1 MPLQGV
7 EYRDHCAHVCK
18 ALAPEYGQPEHVSLN
33 PRPRLGSVRFI
44 VVGLAIVVAATRCG
58 GSDANS
64 PPSASIGEFEQ
75 HLENLRVASHISAI
89 TAVISKDQNVVWD
102 KPYGLADITA
112 QRPAA
117 DTTVYHLASLTK
129 PFAATVLLQL
139 VEEGKVSLDDPVSA
153 YGINLTSPAGT
164 VVRVR
169 HLLSHTSE
177 GTPGTKYSYNG
188 DRFGLLDA
196 VIAKGAGKALDAA
209 LEERIITPLGL
220 HRTAPNPQS
229 ASFAVSGLDKVTFE
243 ENMARGYTYSG
254 GQFKPTAYPTYF
266 GAAAGLTASALDIA
280 SFSMAMDRDA
290 LLQPATKALAY
301 TPVVSPSGET
311 FPYGLGWFSTNYKG
325 VRIIWHY
332 GLWVANS
339 SLIVKVPERGL
350 TFVVLAN
357 TDGLSSPYPLGAGKL
372 ETSPWA
378 RAFLDTFVIG
388 SVPLPSQ

>member
-1 MPLQGV
+1 MRSL
-7 EYRDHCAHVCK
+7 CIA
-18 ALAPEYGQPEHVSLN
+18 ALAAS
-33 PRPRLGSVRFI
+33 
-44 VVGLAIVVAATRCG
+44 CG
-58 GSDANS
+58 GNEITQ
-64 PPSASIGEFEQ
+64 PPPASIPEFEQ
-75 HLENLRVASHISAI
+75 RLEELRASSHISAI
-89 TAVISKDQNVVWD
+89 TAVISKDQGIAWV
-102 KPYGLADITA
+102 KSYGLSDVTA
-112 QRPAA
+112 QRRAA

-139 VEEGKVSLDDPVSA
+139 VEEGKVSLDDPVSM
-153 YGINLTSPAGT
+153 YGFSVASPAGT

-177 GTPGTKYSYNG
+177 GTPGTRYSYNG

-196 VIAKGAGKALDAA
+196 VIAQAAGKPFAEAMQ
-209 LEERIITPLGL
+209 ERILTRIGL

-229 ASFAVSGLDKVTFE
+229 PSFAVSGLDKTTFE
-243 ENMARGYTYSG
+243 ANMARGYTRSG
-254 GQFKPTAYPTYF
+254 NGYNLTAYPSYF

-311 FPYGLGWFSTNYKG
+311 FPYGLGWFSTDYKG

-332 GLWVANS
+332 GLWTANS
-339 SLIVKVPERGL
+339 SLIIKAPDRGL

-357 TDGLSSPYPLGAGKL
+357 TDGLSSPYPLGQGKL
-372 ETSPWA
+372 DTSPWA
-378 RAFLDTFVIG
+378 RTFLDTFVIG
-388 SVPLPSQ
+388 SVSLPTGQ

>member
-1 MPLQGV
+1 ML
-7 EYRDHCAHVCK
+7 
-18 ALAPEYGQPEHVSLN
+18 ALSL
-33 PRPRLGSVRFI
+33 
-44 VVGLAIVVAATRCG
+44 VVAAARC
-58 GSDANS
+58 GSDAS
-64 PPSASIGEFEQ
+64 APPSASIGEFEQ
-75 HLENLRVASHISAI
+75 HLESMRAASHISAI
-89 TAVISKDQNVVWD
+89 TAVIASGQNVVWV
-102 KPYGLADITA
+102 KPYGLADVSA
-112 QRPAA
+112 QRQAA

-139 VEEGKVSLDDPVSA
+139 VEQGKVSLDDPVST

-164 VVRVR
+164 VIRVR

-177 GTPGTKYSYNG
+177 GVPGTKYAYNG

-209 LEERIITPLGL
+209 LLERIITPLGL

-229 ASFAVSGLDKVTFE
+229 ASFAVSGLDRTTFE
-243 ENMARGYTYSG
+243 GNMARGYTYSG
-254 GQFKPTAYPTYF
+254 GKYNPTAYPTYF
-266 GAAAGLTASALDIA
+266 GAAAGLTASALDYA

-290 LLQPATKALAY
+290 LLQPSTKALAY
-301 TPVVSPSGET
+301 TPVVSPSGEI
-311 FPYGLGWFSTNYKG
+311 FPYGLGWFSTQYKG

-388 SVPLPSQ
+388 SLPLPSH